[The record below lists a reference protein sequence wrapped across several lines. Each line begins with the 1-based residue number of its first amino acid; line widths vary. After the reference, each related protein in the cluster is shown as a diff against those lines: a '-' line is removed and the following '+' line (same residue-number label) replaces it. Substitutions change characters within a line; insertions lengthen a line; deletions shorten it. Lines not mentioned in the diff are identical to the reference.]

1 MSQNDDALKRHRVV
15 FEPPDILTSAP
26 IGTLGLDDAQAIWQ
40 FADASCAQTDRIYWL
55 SDISRLDRYAPGD
68 PGGPAKKVLN
78 KMAATAVIGGNFQ
91 QRTLI
96 TVILRAARLLGLL
109 RADAVFE
116 FFQDES
122 SARAWVDSLKNRNS
136 KTM

>member
-1 MSQNDDALKRHRVV
+1 
-15 FEPPDILTSAP
+15 
-26 IGTLGLDDAQAIWQ
+26 
-40 FADASCAQTDRIYWL
+40 
-55 SDISRLDRYAPGD
+55 
-68 PGGPAKKVLN
+68 
-78 KMAATAVIGGNFQ
+78 MAATAVIGGNFQ